1 MLSAFKRL
9 TVLPLTVGAA
19 RKVGVYNGTM
29 KTIALAFGIVA
40 FLIVGFF
47 AFSSNGNGK
56 EPRPEPPGTK
66 TAVFAVACYD
76 VGKHALDGVTGV
88 SSVSTGWRGRSEVNE
103 VRYDPSAVSVA
114 TLESELR
121 RAGTYIKTVEVSP

>member
-1 MLSAFKRL
+1 MLNSTAF
-9 TVLPLTVGAA
+9 TVGAA
-19 RKVGVYNGTM
+19 SKLGVYNGTM

-40 FLIVGFF
+40 FLIVGIF
-47 AFSSNGNGK
+47 AFSSNVNGK
-56 EPRPEPPGTK
+56 ESRTPEPPGTK

-76 VGKHALDGVTGV
+76 VGKQALDGLTGV
-88 SSVSTGWRGRSEVNE
+88 SAVSTGWRGRSEVNE

-114 TLESELR
+114 TLESALR